1 MNIKTQLLTLLKRAQ
16 DLRASDIHFVMQD
29 QQILVQFRVGPFMIP
44 HEPLTLKNYDHLL
57 SYIKFQASLSLLHP
71 KQPQSGL
78 LTLIGPEEAYY
89 CRVSILPTQHY
100 QSLVLRLINH
110 QHQRTLDEIPY
121 FKRNANALKEMAHLT
136 AGLLLISGP
145 TGSGKTTTTYALI
158 DYLKHNLGKSIVT
171 IEDPVE
177 YQQPDIVQM
186 QVNEGMGMTYE
197 VGIKEILRHDPDVII
212 IGEIRDVQTARQ
224 ALRAAFTGHLVI
236 STVHAKS
243 VIGTINRLLDLG
255 LTLQELEQAVI
266 GIANQRLI
274 KFEEERKALFELCYQ
289 DHLEIL
295 FHQLMEG
302 EMLQPAFTTIDEE
315 FLACQQNRT

>member
-1 MNIKTQLLTLLKRAQ
+1 MDIKNQLLTILKRAHE
-16 DLRASDIHFVMQD
+16 LRTSDIHFVMQD
-29 QQILVQFRVGPFMIP
+29 QQILVQFRVGPFMVP
-44 HEPLTLKNYDHLL
+44 HEPLTLKTYESLL
-57 SYIKFQASLSLLHP
+57 SYIKFQALLSLLHP

-78 LTLIGPEEAYY
+78 LTLTDSEETYY
-89 CRVSILPTQHY
+89 CRISILPTHHY
-100 QSLVLRLINH
+100 QSLVMRLINH
-110 QHQRTLDEIPY
+110 HHQKTLEDIPY
-121 FKRNANALKEMAHLT
+121 FKRNSSTLKEMANLS

-158 DYLKHNLGKSIVT
+158 DYLKNTCGKSIVT

-197 VGIKEILRHDPDVII
+197 IGIKEILRHDPDVII

-243 VIGTINRLLDLG
+243 VIGTVNRLLDLG

-295 FHQLMEG
+295 FHQLTEG
-302 EMLQPAFTTIDEE
+302 ELLCPTFTTIDEE
-315 FLACQQNRT
+315 FLACQQNRP

>member
-1 MNIKTQLLTLLKRAQ
+1 MTVKTQLLTLLKRAI
-16 DLRASDIHFVMQD
+16 DLRASDIHFVMQEKEM
-29 QQILVQFRVGPFMIP
+29 LVQFRVGPFMIP
-44 HEPLTLKNYDHLL
+44 YEPVTLLHYDQLL

-78 LTLIGPEEAYY
+78 LTLTEKTETYY

-110 QHQRTLDEIPY
+110 HNPKRLEDIPY
-121 FKRNANALKEMAHLT
+121 FKRNVEALKEMVNLS

-158 DYLKHNLGKSIVT
+158 DYLKHTLGKSIVT

-212 IGEIRDVQTARQ
+212 VGEIRDTQTARQ

-243 VIGTINRLLDLG
+243 VMGTINRLLDLG
-255 LTLQELEQAVI
+255 LTLQELEQAMI

-274 KFEEERKALFELCYQ
+274 KFEDERKAIFELCYQ

-295 FHQLMEG
+295 FHQLTEG
-302 EMLQPAFTTIDEE
+302 EALCPTFKTLDEE
-315 FLACQQNRT
+315 FLACQQNRP